1 MNIEREKYAISYEK
15 HLQDVKQEAENLE
28 AKTFKKYEGYVSIY
42 NFSLILFLQYF
53 IMKEKRAKLKAKK
66 KAENEKL
73 QLKQER
79 LRLLEEENE
88 KQRKNIMKKLNKM
101 EKKKLELDRRKDEF
115 YQQIKEEQN
124 MKVQGTKVNKNSLSK
139 EADAKRDEILEY
151 ERYVFGLVKSKE
163 AGNNNKKILSQN
175 KTIQTQKNE
184 QNRMK
189 EFKKIINTLQDDSVT
204 NKNDRQ
210 KRRMYNEKVRK
221 DLEEKKKEEEKKLE
235 EAGLL

>member
-28 AKTFKKYEGYVSIY
+28 AKTFKKYEGYVSI
-42 NFSLILFLQYF
+42 NTFNLILFLQYF

-88 KQRKNIMKKLNKM
+88 KQRKNIIKKLNKM
-101 EKKKLELDRRKDEF
+101 EKKKLELDKRKDEF

-151 ERYVFGLVKSKE
+151 ERYVFGLVKTKE

-184 QNRMK
+184 QNRMR

>member
-28 AKTFKKYEGYVSIY
+28 AKTFKKYEGYVSIN
-42 NFSLILFLQYF
+42 NFRLILFLQYF

-88 KQRKNIMKKLNKM
+88 KQRKNIIKKLNKM